1 MFWIAGFTGKAA
13 HQPLMVDFG
22 RYAMGNNKEPQT
34 VSIEGKEYR
43 LDNFTQE
50 QKMLLDHCV
59 DLDRKIA
66 SCQFQF
72 DQLRVG
78 KDAFLKMLQQS
89 LEEQPQ

>member
-1 MFWIAGFTGKAA
+1 
-13 HQPLMVDFG
+13 
-22 RYAMGNNKEPQT
+22 MGNNKDPQT
-34 VSIEGKEYR
+34 VSIEGKEYL
-43 LDNFTQE
+43 LDDFTQE
-50 QKMLLDHCV
+50 QRAMLEHCM

-89 LEEQPQ
+89 LESTAKAED

>member
-1 MFWIAGFTGKAA
+1 
-13 HQPLMVDFG
+13 
-22 RYAMGNNKEPQT
+22 MGNNKESQT
-34 VSIEGKEYR
+34 VIIEGKEYR
-43 LDNFTQE
+43 LDDFTQE
-50 QKMLLDHCV
+50 QKIMLEHCM

-89 LEEQPQ
+89 LEAPTQ

>member
-1 MFWIAGFTGKAA
+1 
-13 HQPLMVDFG
+13 
-22 RYAMGNNKEPQT
+22 MGNTKEPQT
-34 VSIEGKEYR
+34 VSIEGKEYQ
-43 LDNFTQE
+43 LDDFTQE
-50 QKMLLDHCV
+50 QRVMLEHCM

-89 LEEQPQ
+89 LESTAKAED

>member
-1 MFWIAGFTGKAA
+1 
-13 HQPLMVDFG
+13 
-22 RYAMGNNKEPQT
+22 MGNNKDPQT
-34 VSIEGKEYR
+34 VSIEDKEYQ
-43 LDNFTQE
+43 LDDFTQE
-50 QKMLLDHCV
+50 QRVMLEHCM

-89 LEEQPQ
+89 LESTVKAED

>member
-1 MFWIAGFTGKAA
+1 
-13 HQPLMVDFG
+13 
-22 RYAMGNNKEPQT
+22 MGNNKEPQT
-34 VSIEGKEYR
+34 VQIDGKEYN
-43 LDNFTQE
+43 LDDFTQE
-50 QKMLLDHCV
+50 QRIMLEHCM

-89 LEEQPQ
+89 LEAPSKD